1 VGFECRTEGRF
12 RNLGRWRA
20 DSAPCC
26 PGEAHECWPNLGLN
40 CATEVHSAIYL
51 GQVGEG
57 GGHSAESVVHWE
69 AVGVAAVRWIVALSV
84 AH

>member
-1 VGFECRTEGRF
+1 M
-12 RNLGRWRA
+12 
-20 DSAPCC
+20 S
-26 PGEAHECWPNLGLN
+26 

-51 GQVGEG
+51 GQAGED

-69 AVGVAAVRWIVALSV
+69 VVGVAVVRWIAALSV